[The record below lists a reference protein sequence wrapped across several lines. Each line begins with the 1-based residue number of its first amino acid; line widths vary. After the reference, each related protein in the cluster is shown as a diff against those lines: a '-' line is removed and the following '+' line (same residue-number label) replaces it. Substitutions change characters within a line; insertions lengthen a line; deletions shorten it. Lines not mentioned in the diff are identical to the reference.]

1 MGAVTLA
8 QAYYALAA
16 FLLLAC
22 CLIVTDA
29 AVLRTFR
36 RSKGAT
42 AVLALVAIAWFAWW
56 LLNIPEADLAGLPR
70 TPVIVG
76 FVGFSLL
83 TFVYMPDFLS
93 VRALAVIMLFLARHA
108 LDAGYRQLPQS
119 LLAASV
125 SYGVLVLFGFWWAC
139 SPPVFCRQCDW
150 VLATDGRRKVV
161 GGLSLLLAAACVV
174 QSFRLS

>member
-1 MGAVTLA
+1 
-8 QAYYALAA
+8 
-16 FLLLAC
+16 
-22 CLIVTDA
+22 
-29 AVLRTFR
+29 
-36 RSKGAT
+36 
-42 AVLALVAIAWFAWW
+42 
-56 LLNIPEADLAGLPR
+56 
-70 TPVIVG
+70 VIVG